1 MAVFAQAAER
11 RMIMCNAFILGMI
24 AMLALNTEM
33 DNSFLFWVYWCAAIV
48 FNMNWWR
55 KIEDRL
61 INKKL

>member
-1 MAVFAQAAER
+1 
-11 RMIMCNAFILGMI
+11 MCNAFILGML

-48 FNMNWWR
+48 FNMNWWI

>member
-1 MAVFAQAAER
+1 
-11 RMIMCNAFILGMI
+11 MIMCNAFILGML
-24 AMLALNTEM
+24 AMLALNTET
-33 DNSFLFWVYWCAAIV
+33 DNRVLFWVYWVAAIV